1 MSDGK
6 TPAELL
12 EAHYER
18 VTGLEGES
26 YRVSED
32 DVSPAVFA
40 TLYRGFPRAGASAGF
55 TFGLFNSHSPA
66 NEGHPHRELV
76 ICMASDDPS
85 WVLAVGYLAVQLRG
99 RCGFD
104 SGDTINFRAEVAR
117 GSRMSAFVVLHP
129 LVLRP
134 ADAEVDIGI
143 RRVSLRQLVPL
154 YEEERAWLMAGG
166 EEQLLMEQ
174 FTADDLMDPGRRA
187 LRT

>member
-1 MSDGK
+1 MIDGE
-6 TPAELL
+6 TPADLL
-12 EAHYER
+12 EAHYR
-18 VTGLEGES
+18 RITGRAGES

-32 DVSPAVFA
+32 DASPAVFA

-55 TFGLFNSHSPA
+55 TFGLSNSHSPT

-76 ICMASDDPS
+76 ICMASENPS
-85 WVLAVGYLAVQLRG
+85 WVLAVGHLAVQLRG

-104 SGDTINFRAEVAR
+104 CGDTINFRAEVAR
-117 GSRMSAFVVLHP
+117 GSRMTAFVVMHP
-129 LVLRP
+129 LALRT

-166 EEQLLMEQ
+166 KEQLLMEQ
-174 FTADDLMDPGRRA
+174 FTVDELMDPSRRA